1 MASQTSSQP
10 PSLSSFLTAARE
22 WLEEDYAS
30 AVVRQVLDS
39 RDHIP
44 AETKRAL
51 DAAIRNSGLRVP
63 GAAFQL
69 QDVQDAP
76 THHLLTPVYRKM
88 EASDELTEAVL
99 RAWVVIKA
107 ELYESVVQHLQWNDE
122 PTYGPDRKE
131 RSFRGYWDARDWQAN
146 FNQFMADRTGFERND
161 VGLMLWYVSGKL
173 PPPAS
178 QVEDSS
184 ERVDFEKWK
193 ELLMALP
200 SASPQWDVALE
211 FAAAVSE
218 IRDEKEKQRARDAV
232 NQLKRK
238 LEDIWLEY
246 SDELIYLEKNIGLWA
261 SARTIQ
267 PEVAIETLAQVVNL
281 ESLLSQY
288 RPIRDQAQSRSVE
301 SSRAGRRAEL
311 EAQIISTV
319 VDLEPLLSPGEGAML
334 FEALATETAMP
345 SQLGYELISE
355 SGFEPQLE
363 PASQVESELMVE
375 TDLARESETFPGL
388 VPELAQDVVPELA
401 QDAVPET
408 LPEAL
413 ETGLDLLQGAEPEL
427 VVITDEAGA
436 ESQTEELAVGDIAEC
451 DTEPET
457 LTTGAETWKD
467 SGTSEPAQAMDTA
480 EAENPPGEEFNAS
493 ILAGLR
499 SLRQDLDLLKAQL
512 ATTGEAGPPEVD
524 VSEDDTHRPVNG
536 EAGSAEADGLTAV
549 VLEAQ
554 ERFPRQLVF
563 RLNAE
568 SWVNGNPYEDP
579 EAVTDALEWLATTY
593 VPARLGELDFNGLND
608 SLYRACRWKYSNN
621 QHDRSFFQNEGRY
634 RMLVNGKAYYLN
646 ETIGRGAGQ
655 DPVNT
660 IRIAFYWD
668 RHRERVVIGYI
679 GQHEISAES

>member
-39 RDHIP
+39 RDHMP

-88 EASDELTEAVL
+88 EVSDELTEAVL

-178 QVEDSS
+178 RVEDSS
-184 ERVDFEKWK
+184 ERVDFERWK

-211 FAAAVSE
+211 FAATVSE

-261 SARTIQ
+261 SARSIQ

-334 FEALATETAMP
+334 FEALATEAAMP
-345 SQLGYELISE
+345 SQLDYELISE
-355 SGFEPQLE
+355 SGFEPQQQ
-363 PASQVESELMVE
+363 PASQVESDLMVE
-375 TDLARESETFPGL
+375 A
-388 VPELAQDVVPELA
+388 ELAGEL
-401 QDAVPET
+401 ET
-408 LPEAL
+408 LPGLMPEFAEEMEQEAL
-413 ETGLDLLQGAEPEL
+413 SEAIETGLGLLQGAELEL
-427 VVITDEAGA
+427 VVAEEAGA
-436 ESQTEELAVGDIAEC
+436 ENQTEELAVADIAEC
-451 DTEPET
+451 DTESAT
-457 LTTGAETWKD
+457 LTTGAEARKD
-467 SGTSEPAQAMDTA
+467 SRTSEPPQASDTA
-480 EAENPPGEEFNAS
+480 EAENPSGEELNAS

-512 ATTGEAGPPEVD
+512 ATTGDAGPPEVD
-524 VSEDDTHRPVNG
+524 IPEDGTQHPVNG

-549 VLEAQ
+549 VLQAQ

-563 RLNAE
+563 RLNSE

-579 EAVTDALEWLATTY
+579 QAVTDALEWLATTY
-593 VPARLGELDFNGLND
+593 VPARLGELDFSGLNE